1 MKVLTKQGE
10 FVDLTNLVGE
20 KFNEILEIEFTEFFE
35 RVENYD
41 LNYNERDYLLRKGIY
56 RRDRRSQPYT
66 LVLVSNNWLGII
78 IDLWCGYERIDYF
91 RRRK

>member
-20 KFNEILEIEFTEFFE
+20 KFNEILEIEFTKFFE

-56 RRDRRSQPYT
+56 RRDRHSQSYT
-66 LVLVSNNWLGII
+66 LLLVCNNWMGVS
-78 IDLWCGYERIDYF
+78 IDLCYGCAAIGEF
-91 RRRK
+91 RRWK